1 MDNFKNLMISFV
13 PSSPAFYFALESPST
28 IKIVTS
34 IILPVL
40 FFIASKAIDVFVQLH
55 IKNRNAKK

>member
-1 MDNFKNLMISFV
+1 MISFV